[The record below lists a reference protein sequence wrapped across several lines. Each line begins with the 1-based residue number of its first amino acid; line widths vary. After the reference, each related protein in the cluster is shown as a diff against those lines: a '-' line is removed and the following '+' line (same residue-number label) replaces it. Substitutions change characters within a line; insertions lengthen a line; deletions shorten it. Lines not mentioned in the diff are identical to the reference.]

1 MEEPP
6 KERVGVHIVFLKD
19 AKLQRRGG
27 RGGQGGGDRYIIA
40 ETWIVTG

>member
-6 KERVGVHIVFLKD
+6 KERVGVHTVLLKD
-19 AKLQRRGG
+19 AELQRGG
-27 RGGQGGGDRYIIA
+27 PPDRHIIA